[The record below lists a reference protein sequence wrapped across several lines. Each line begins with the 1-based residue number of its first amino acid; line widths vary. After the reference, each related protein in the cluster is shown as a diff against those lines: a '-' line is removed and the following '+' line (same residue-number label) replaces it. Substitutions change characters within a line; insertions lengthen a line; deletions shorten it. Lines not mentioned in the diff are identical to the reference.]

1 MQQTV
6 NSGLNAA
13 AFLGSKVTKVL
24 HQLQQ
29 TASYD
34 RMIELVSVFLQEKFE
49 NWCRP
54 REPIDEIA
62 IQMLDPLNNYS
73 LEEWSPMACLS
84 LRQFEMNFITNI
96 LNNYHRD
103 F

>member
-49 NWCRP
+49 N
-54 REPIDEIA
+54 
-62 IQMLDPLNNYS
+62 
-73 LEEWSPMACLS
+73 
-84 LRQFEMNFITNI
+84 
-96 LNNYHRD
+96 
-103 F
+103 